1 MYFDGSI
8 GLHGAYWHDRFGFRA
23 SRGCVNMAPKD
34 AEWVFNWSARGPN
47 TLWVWV
53 HTSNPRHYF
62 DKYR

>member
-8 GLHGAYWHDRFGFRA
+8 GLHGAYWHNRLGFRA
-23 SRGCVNMAPKD
+23 SRGCVNLAPKD
-34 AEWVFNWSARGPN
+34 AEWVVNWSARRPN
-47 TLWVWV
+47 TLSVWV